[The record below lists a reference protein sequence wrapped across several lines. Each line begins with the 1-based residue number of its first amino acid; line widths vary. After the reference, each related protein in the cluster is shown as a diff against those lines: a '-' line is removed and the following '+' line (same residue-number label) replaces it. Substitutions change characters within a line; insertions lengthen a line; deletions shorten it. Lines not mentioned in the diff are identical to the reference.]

1 MNEPSHDFGPS
12 WLTLAGI
19 AAALLM
25 LAGLVWA
32 DASRLP
38 AQQTVGVGPAAS
50 MHLIAALVAVLGLAH
65 AVAAL
70 RSYFRAVEGH
80 APRTIG
86 MPHMG
91 GLVWVLGG
99 LGGLV
104 GMIELGGGF
113 VLGAA
118 WLFAATAKAFG
129 QRLGIKSLSIGLIL
143 AIAVFAFFTQVL
155 SLSLPAGPLEHF
167 ISG

>member
-12 WLTLAGI
+12 WQTLAGI

-25 LAGLVWA
+25 LAGLVWS
-32 DASRLP
+32 DAARLP
-38 AQQTVGVGPAAS
+38 AQQSVGVGPAAS
-50 MHLIAALVAVLGLAH
+50 MHLIAVLVAVLGIAH

-70 RSYFRAVEGH
+70 RRYFRTVEGH
-80 APRTIG
+80 APRPVGTS
-86 MPHMG
+86 HLG
-91 GLVWVLGG
+91 GLAWVLGG
-99 LGGLV
+99 LVGLV

-118 WLFAATAKAFG
+118 WLFASTAKAFG
-129 QRLGIKSLSIGLIL
+129 QRLGIKSISIGLIL

-167 ISG
+167 IAG